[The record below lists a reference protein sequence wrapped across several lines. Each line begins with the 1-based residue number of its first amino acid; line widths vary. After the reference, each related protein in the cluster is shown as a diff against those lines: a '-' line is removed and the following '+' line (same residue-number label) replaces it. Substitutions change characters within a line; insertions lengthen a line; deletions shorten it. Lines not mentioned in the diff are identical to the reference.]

1 MQNKDVLAKD
11 QQNSLTLAL
20 TGNPNVGKSTVFNSL
35 TGLKQHTGNWT
46 GKTVE
51 NAMGKCIYGGRQ
63 YTLMDL
69 PGTYSIM
76 SNSAEEELARDY
88 LCFGGADAVIVVAD
102 ATALERNLNLLF
114 QIMEI
119 TTKVVLCLNLMDEA
133 AKKQIEIDCGLLS
146 VMLNIPVI
154 PITAT
159 KKNEVY
165 RVLAAAED
173 AIKNHGGF
181 KIRYRGKIEAL
192 LELIEPDIERL
203 CGDKINAR
211 FAALKLL
218 GGEQKIIDG
227 IKTHIDLDLFAD
239 ATFKA
244 HYERARQKLSEENL
258 AGGAAFAEEVVGSI
272 VAFAEKIA
280 AKTVTFKNTN
290 YNARDKKIDK
300 ILTSRLFGI
309 PIMLLLLGLIFYIT
323 ITLSNYPSQAL
334 SALFAF
340 VEKQLNALFT
350 LIGMPRLIHAPLMDG
365 VYKTTAWVVAVML
378 PPMAIFFP
386 LFTLLED
393 LGYLP
398 RVAFNLD
405 RPFKNCGC
413 CGKQSL
419 SMCMGFGCNA
429 AGVVGTR
436 IIDSPRERL
445 IAIITNNFV
454 PCNGRFPTLIAVSGF
469 FIGGAAANAFW
480 GGVISALALTGI
492 VLLGI
497 IVTFIVSRLLS
508 RTFLKG
514 VPSSFSLEL
523 PPFRRPQIAKV
534 LLRSLLDR
542 TIFVLGRA
550 VVVAMPCGLIIWLLT
565 NINIGAQPMLYYVA
579 TAMQPLGRLMGMD
592 GYVLSAFV
600 LGFPANEI
608 VIPLTV
614 MSYTASATLVD
625 AQSAAELGSLLV
637 ANGWTLLT
645 GINVLLFCLLHFPCA
660 TTMLTIKKETK
671 SLKWTALA
679 AAIPT
684 LLGIAVCV
692 AFTALMRLFGAA

>member
-1 MQNKDVLAKD
+1 MQNKDAPAKSPRD
-11 QQNSLTLAL
+11 GLTLAL

-51 NAMGKCIYGGRQ
+51 NAMGKCIYGGKR

-133 AKKQIEIDCGLLS
+133 AKKRIEIDCGLLS
-146 VMLNIPVI
+146 DMLGIPVV

-165 RVLAAAED
+165 GLLAAAEN

-181 KIRYRGKIEAL
+181 KICYRGKIEAPL
-192 LELIEPDIERL
+192 ALIEPDIERL
-203 CGDKINAR
+203 CGGKINAR

-227 IKTHIDLDLFAD
+227 INAHIGLDLFSDAD
-239 ATFKA
+239 FKA
-244 HYERARQKLSEENL
+244 NYVRARQNLAEENL
-258 AGGAAFAEEVVGSI
+258 AGGSAFAEEVVGSI

-280 AKTVTFKNTN
+280 AKTVVFKNAN

-300 ILTSRLFGI
+300 VLTSRLFGI

-340 VEKQLNALFT
+340 VEGRLNALFT
-350 LIGMPRLIHAPLMDG
+350 LIGTPYFIHAPLMDG

-469 FIGGAAANAFW
+469 FIGGAVANAFW
-480 GGVISALALTGI
+480 GGIISALALTGI

-508 RTFLKG
+508 RTLLKG

-523 PPFRRPQIAKV
+523 PPFRRPQIAKI

-550 VVVAMPCGLIIWLLT
+550 VVAAIPCGLIIWLLT
-565 NINIGAQPMLYYVA
+565 NVNIGAHPMLFYVA
-579 TAMQPLGRLMGMD
+579 TALQPLGRLMGMD

-614 MSYTASATLVD
+614 MSYTASTTLVD
-625 AQSAAELGSLLV
+625 AGAAELGNLLV

-684 LLGIAVCV
+684 LLGIAVCITL
-692 AFTALMRLFGAA
+692 TAVVRLFGGA